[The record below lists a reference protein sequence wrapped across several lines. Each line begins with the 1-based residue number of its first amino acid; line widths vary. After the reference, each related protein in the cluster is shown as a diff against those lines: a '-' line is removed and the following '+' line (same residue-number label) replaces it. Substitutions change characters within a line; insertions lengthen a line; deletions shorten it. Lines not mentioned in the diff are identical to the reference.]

1 MIEFKDASFSYG
13 DRKVLKN
20 FSLEIK
26 DGERVC
32 LYGASGTGKTTLI
45 RLALGLER
53 ATDGEVINS
62 AKSVSAVFQEDRLLP
77 FKTVKGN
84 IDLFCKSSRAD
95 YLLSSLGIA
104 EASDKYPSMLSG
116 GMKHRAA
123 IARALAKEAD
133 LYIFDEPFA
142 GLDEENIKK
151 AIRLINEITSGKTVL
166 AVTHELKYARELNC
180 KIINIP

>member
-32 LYGASGTGKTTLI
+32 LYGASGTGKTTL
-45 RLALGLER
+45 GLER
-53 ATDGEVINS
+53 VTDGEVINS

-84 IDLFCKSSRAD
+84 IDLFSKSNNTD
-95 YLLSSLGIA
+95 YILSSLGIA

-116 GMKHRAA
+116 GMKRRVA

-151 AIRLINEITSGKTVL
+151 AISLINEITSGKTIL

-180 KIINIP
+180 KIINMP